1 MPLAVLRKRVRDLP
15 ASFTLD
21 DSLAMSPA
29 AKLSG
34 APRVIVGARVSKSG
48 NATPSPGDLTGQV
61 GPVSLGSGALVV
73 EIREQVKP

>member
-21 DSLAMSPA
+21 DSQAMSPA

-48 NATPSPGDLTGQV
+48 NAMPSPGDLVGQV
-61 GPVSLGSGALVV
+61 GPITLGSSGLAI